1 MDCSFI
7 DFMRR
12 TPREKKP
19 LSSLKFIAVGVVLP
33 SLHISLFHSSS
44 SYPPP
49 VLRPQAW
56 NAVLGISDAFIVV
69 YDSDNFTALGQI
81 NESKGVLS
89 YSVHERSSLLC
100 TISKRKISLFLWQ
113 GFGFILRREIP
124 LADTPRTSYCLDGV
138 VVLGH
143 KKWYEAM
150 ETSAY
155 TVTRLLDVEKE
166 HKMICMEVQYVVASC
181 RLPSPH

>member
-1 MDCSFI
+1 M
-7 DFMRR
+7 
-12 TPREKKP
+12 
-19 LSSLKFIAVGVVLP
+19 
-33 SLHISLFHSSS
+33 
-44 SYPPP
+44 
-49 VLRPQAW
+49 
-56 NAVLGISDAFIVV
+56 LGISDSFMVV

-124 LADTPRTSYCLDGV
+124 LADTPRTCYCLDGV

-143 KKWYEAM
+143 KKWYEAV

-155 TVTRLLDVEKE
+155 TTTRLLDVEKE
-166 HKMICMEVQYVVASC
+166 HKMICMEVCGHIVQYWYPPAELTNHGQCSDSSGVSKEGFAADFHEC
-181 RLPSPH
+181 PERHFANDKE